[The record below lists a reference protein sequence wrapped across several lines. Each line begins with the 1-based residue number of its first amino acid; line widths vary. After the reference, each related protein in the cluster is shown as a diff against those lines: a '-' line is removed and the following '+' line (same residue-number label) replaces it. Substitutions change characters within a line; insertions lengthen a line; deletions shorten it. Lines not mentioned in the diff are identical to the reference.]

1 MKNCWFLL
9 VSILLLVTAAC
20 KRDAQ
25 PAYGDFELSVRLV
38 GEPDRLHPMLTTVG
52 YATDILRLTH
62 FPLLEYHPYTLELEP
77 VLAESLPEVTAVTE
91 GPYAGG
97 QAFRY
102 RIREG
107 AAWDDGTPI
116 TAHDYVFT
124 LKAAFHPLVRA
135 NAWRSYL
142 SLISGVEVDEADARA
157 FTVYTRDDYFLAL
170 PTTGNFNLYP
180 RHIYDP
186 GGLMEVVSLADLA
199 DPIRADSLVN
209 ALEPL
214 IEFATVFTADR
225 FSRDTAYVQGAG
237 PYRLAS
243 WVSGEEIVLERK
255 TKWWG
260 DQYRTAEEDQFTAL
274 PGRLRFRIIPDEQA
288 AFTLLQSGG
297 LDLMSGVSPALYERL
312 SRGQEDTLFH
322 LVLPV
327 FGQYVFIAFNN
338 RNPLLHD
345 VAVRRALAHCMDVDQ
360 AIETVLSGL
369 GERITGP
376 FQPAKPYYNQE
387 LPPIPYDPAAATRML
402 AEAGWVD
409 TNGNGTVDKVIDGK
423 RRELVL
429 TLLTRPGSDI
439 GANLALLLQKGAR
452 EAGVKVQVETRDF
465 KLMME
470 DVNRRDY
477 DMALL
482 SLRQSPADD
491 DPYQVWHSDAD
502 RPDGSNKYSY
512 YHPDADSL
520 IMAIRA
526 EKDLDR
532 RYDLYRQLHARLYT
546 DQPILFLYAPREP
559 VIARKVVTGLKPA
572 SMRPGYYLP
581 FLGKGSDSGQ

>member
-1 MKNCWFLL
+1 MNNRFTLL
-9 VSILLLVTAAC
+9 WGLLLLWAMAC
-20 KRDAQ
+20 KREMPPSFGEYEIA
-25 PAYGDFELSVRLV
+25 VRLA

-52 YATDILRLTH
+52 YATDLLRLTH

-77 VLAESLPEVTAVTE
+77 VLAASLPEVRSITE
-91 GPYAGG
+91 GPFAGG
-97 QAFRY
+97 QAFTY

-107 AAWDDGTPI
+107 ATWDDGTPV
-116 TAHDYVFT
+116 TGHDYVFT

-135 NAWRSYL
+135 NAWRGYL
-142 SLISGVEVDEADARA
+142 SLIADVEVDEADPRR

-170 PTTGNFNLYP
+170 PATGNFNLYP

-186 GGLMEVVSLADLA
+186 GGLMEQVSLADMA
-199 DPIRADSLVN
+199 DPVRADSLVN

-260 DQYRTAEEDQFTAL
+260 DQYRSAEEDQFTAL

-288 AFTLLQSGG
+288 AFTALQGG
-297 LDLMSGVSPALYERL
+297 ELDLMAGITPALYERL
-312 SRGQEDTLFH
+312 SREQKDAQIN

-327 FGQYVFIAFNN
+327 FGQYVFIALNN
-338 RNPLLHD
+338 RNPLLED
-345 VAVRRALAHCMDVDQ
+345 ADVRRALAHCMDVDQ

-376 FQPAKPYYNQE
+376 FQPAKPYYNRD
-387 LPPIPYDPAAATRML
+387 LAPIPFDPGAAIRL
-402 AEAGWVD
+402 LSRAGWVD
-409 TNGNGTVDKVIDGK
+409 TNGNGVVDKVIQGK
-423 RRELVL
+423 RRELEL

-439 GANLALLLQKGAR
+439 GANLALLFQKGAR
-452 EAGVKVQVETRDF
+452 EAGIKITVENRDF
-465 KLMME
+465 KLIME
-470 DVNRRDY
+470 DVNRRNY
-477 DMALL
+477 DMALM

-491 DPYQVWHSDAD
+491 DPYQTWHSDAD
-502 RPDGSNKYSY
+502 RPDGSNKFSY
-512 YHPDADSL
+512 FHPEADSL
-520 IMAIRA
+520 ILVIRA
-526 EKDLDR
+526 EKDLTR
-532 RYDLYRQLHARLYT
+532 RYDLYKKLHARLYE
-546 DQPILFLYAPREP
+546 DQPVIFLYAPREP
-559 VIARKVVTGLKPA
+559 VIARKEVTGLKPA
-572 SMRPGYYLP
+572 AMRPGYYPP
-581 FLGKGSDSGQ
+581 FMGKD